1 MAMDEH
7 CYLEVDVNGEEVFM
21 VDKRIISSFSRKIN
35 KLLGKSSRSTHR
47 TKIIFHDFPGG
58 PPTFELVTR
67 FFYNNGKK
75 PDVSPLNIASLMCAT
90 RFMEINEL
98 EKLTQEII
106 KHWSWPELLLA
117 LKESHKLLP
126 RDSIVLSTL
135 VDKLLDSL
143 VIRVEESWE
152 TNLSSHVTFS
162 PESSGVRE
170 SCETK
175 SSFPRIPSLFEDLTA
190 LDIGF
195 VEKTVRI
202 MVSRNLE
209 NGIISK
215 FLFYYQKS
223 KFGSSSLDSEEKV
236 EIMEAIVDMLYS
248 LDIKCVSHK
257 SLFELLRVCLNI
269 ESSQKCRDTLE
280 SMIGSLLD
288 RASLDNLLVPSPSSK
303 SYLYDVDLVLRFLK
317 SFVMKGVC
325 GVESRRVK
333 KVASLMDLY
342 LAEIAPDP
350 HLRPSK
356 FLVVIK
362 GLPDSARNSFDRVYR
377 AMNLYFEVHMSLSE
391 EQKIKICSGLNY
403 EKLSTDALDH
413 LIKNAIFPTKS
424 ASRALATRQEQAMK
438 EGRKSESSRK
448 IVLYAR
454 NLGFSYEREKLEA
467 HLRGMQWRVMEL
479 EKVCR
484 IMQFQMAKMTKSR
497 LSNDVS
503 RVSVPKFCS

>member
-1 MAMDEH
+1 MDNEH
-7 CYLEVDVNGEEVFM
+7 CCYLEVDVNGEEVFM
-21 VDKRIISSFSRKIN
+21 VDKRIISSYSRKVN

-75 PDVSPLNIASLMCAT
+75 PDVNPINIANLTCAV

-98 EKLTQEII
+98 EKSTQEII
-106 KHWSWPELLLA
+106 KQWSWPELLVA

-126 RDSIVLSTL
+126 RDSLVSSTL

-143 VIRVEESWE
+143 VIKLEQSWE
-152 TNLSSHVTFS
+152 MNSSSHLTSS
-162 PESSGVRE
+162 PESSGFRA

-175 SSFPRIPSLFEDLTA
+175 SPRMPSWFEDLTA

-195 VEKTVRI
+195 IEKTVRI

-223 KFGSSSLDSEEKV
+223 RFGSSDLDSEEKV

-257 SLFELLRVCLNI
+257 SLFELLRVSLNV

-288 RASLDNLLVPSPSSK
+288 RASLDNLLVPSQPSK
-303 SYLYDVDLVLRFLK
+303 SYLYDVDLVLRLLK
-317 SFVMKGVC
+317 SFVVKGVC

-362 GLPDSARNSFDRVYR
+362 GLPDSTRDSFDQVYR
-377 AMNLYFEVHMSLSE
+377 AINLYFEVHTSLSE
-391 EQKIKICSGLNY
+391 EHKMKICWGLNY
-403 EKLSTDALDH
+403 EKLSTEALEH
-413 LIKNAIFPTKS
+413 LIKNLIFPTKS
-424 ASRALATRQEQAMK
+424 ASRAFATRQERTMK
-438 EGRKSESSRK
+438 EGKKRESSRK

-454 NLGFSYEREKLEA
+454 NLGFSYEKEKVEA
-467 HLRGMQWRVMEL
+467 HLRGMQWRAGDGIGEG
-479 EKVCR
+479 
-484 IMQFQMAKMTKSR
+484 
-497 LSNDVS
+497 LSENAASNGQDDEIEIVE
-503 RVSVPKFCS
+503 RC